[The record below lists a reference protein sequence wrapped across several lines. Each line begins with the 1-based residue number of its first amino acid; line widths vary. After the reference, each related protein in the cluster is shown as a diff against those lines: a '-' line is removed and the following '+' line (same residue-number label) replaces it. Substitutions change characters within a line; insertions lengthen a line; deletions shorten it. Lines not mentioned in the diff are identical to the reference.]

1 MSHEKMGIMFM
12 ETSTLCTRNIMGCK
26 THSNYIIKHINLKIH
41 LHIHVDKVC
50 LNQREP

>member
-26 THSNYIIKHINLKIH
+26 TCSNCIIKHINLKIH

-50 LNQREP
+50 LNQWEP